1 MRMKNSILFVFL
13 VMLFLQGA
21 VIAENNSKPNTA
33 GKNATDTTGTT
44 TTKKQETAP
53 SVQKEPADTVQA
65 KKATSAGQEK
75 TAGETGQ
82 GQQKQDTKALQDKKT
97 AANTPSVEQK
107 TAAGRE
113 SGGTKETGVTG
124 ENTATDEVPQ
134 PKIPEQGQSKDSVD
148 MVEPSHHRQP
158 ANPPVSSVQP
168 PPVQQPLPG
177 NSSASGTAF
186 PEMGFIIIAAVF
198 LLLFIILIV
207 AMLVGNYTTSKVL
220 KELESLRARLLTLET
235 QVKDMQQPRYSK
247 PEGTSF
253 RTGSAGTIL
262 DGGSV
267 TSARPQQKTVR
278 QAAAPTEPPPDTISP
293 LYSAPAERAKRRDE
307 APGDI
312 FLDIS
317 QTVFTRV
324 QRGERLSLSSVLLEE
339 EGTWRNSQF
348 VLIGQQLYFNFY
360 FYNESK
366 ELSADSPQIE
376 RVLAEM
382 YTIQGTLPGAI
393 QRCVPA
399 KVIRNKTGYTV
410 ADKGLVVIG

>member
-33 GKNATDTTGTT
+33 GKNATDASGTS
-44 TTKKQETAP
+44 TTKQQESLP
-53 SVQKEPADTVQA
+53 PVQNPAATPAQTKKENST
-65 KKATSAGQEK
+65 E
-75 TAGETGQ
+75 
-82 GQQKQDTKALQDKKT
+82 QDKK
-97 AANTPSVEQK
+97 AANAGQAQTKQDMQVPQNKKPVGNAPAGQK
-107 TAAGRE
+107 PADVRT
-113 SGGTKETGVTG
+113 SSGTKETGATG
-124 ENTATDEVPQ
+124 ENTAADKAQ
-134 PKIPEQGQSKDSVD
+134 PLDSLEPEQAKDSVD
-148 MVEPSHHRQP
+148 MVEASHHRQP

-235 QVKDMQQPRYSK
+235 QVKDMQQSRYSK
-247 PEGTSF
+247 PEGSPF
-253 RTGSAGTIL
+253 RTGTAGGIL

-267 TSARPQQKTVR
+267 TSTRPQQKTVR

-317 QTVFTRV
+317 QSVFTRV